1 MIHVPSWINQ
11 KALNTGGLIMCGD
24 FNCQYDGLNND
35 KSVSVLSKALKHFEL
50 FDCWD
55 KEKKDNIN
63 SYVL

>member
-1 MIHVPSWINQ
+1 
-11 KALNTGGLIMCGD
+11 MCGD

-63 SYVL
+63 SYVLQRVFFYAEHQMYNSQNKKQ

>member
-1 MIHVPSWINQ
+1 
-11 KALNTGGLIMCGD
+11 MCGD